1 MTQTPAPGSAEPPSI
16 DERLGPDDGAALAL
30 LIGGNMRGNMEV
42 CDCTYPRG
50 SLPRRVGYLDAFKK
64 KFKETPVLQVE
75 AGNWTYDST
84 GYLPSVVL
92 QNEQM
97 MRGMSR
103 WGVDVVNLGRYDV
116 IYAQKLLAR
125 DGIAE
130 RTADLTAIKNVI
142 SANGVFGDGVAQP
155 APYLI
160 KEVTGPRIKG
170 KLKKLRIG
178 FVGLAEPI
186 RPGDGLTDSQVTD
199 MFQAAQRVVPKARK
213 ECDVLVIVAHCEMNT
228 AMRLATENP
237 QADVVIAGNSEGLF
251 KPRLVGNTLV
261 VMAAPG
267 YIQQSDLRLYLS
279 DEGKIAFRF
288 RSTDL
293 DRGVPA
299 DAAAQAFT
307 EAARRDREK
316 LQH

>member
-1 MTQTPAPGSAEPPSI
+1 
-16 DERLGPDDGAALAL
+16 
-30 LIGGNMRGNMEV
+30 MRGNMEV
-42 CDCTYPRG
+42 CDCTHPRG
-50 SLPRRVGYLDAFKK
+50 SLPRRIGYLEAFRK

-75 AGNWTYDST
+75 AGNWSYDST
-84 GYLPSVVL
+84 GYLPAVML

-125 DGIAE
+125 DGLAE
-130 RTADLTAIKNVI
+130 RTDDLSAIKNLI
-142 SANGVFGDGVAQP
+142 SANGVFGDEVAPP

-170 KLKKLRIG
+170 KLKKLRVA

-186 RPGDGLTDSQVTD
+186 RPGDGLTDSRVTD
-199 MFQAAQRVVPKARK
+199 MFQTARRVVPKARK
-213 ECDVLVIVAHCEMNT
+213 ESDVLVIVAHCEMNA

-237 QADVVIAGNSEGLF
+237 EADVVIAGNSEGLF
-251 KPRLVGNTLV
+251 KPRLVGNTLI

-267 YIQQSDLRLYLS
+267 YVQQSDLRLYIS
-279 DEGKIAFRF
+279 NEGKISYRF
-288 RSTDL
+288 RATDL
-293 DRGVPA
+293 DAAVPS
-299 DAAAQAFT
+299 DPAAQAFT

-316 LQH
+316 LVQH